1 MRTAGGEPELRVQL
15 GPFGKQSPFESV
27 GVIERT
33 RQTKDEEMERRRRH
47 LRTNVFDVNLS
58 IELDVKHSTIRK
70 KSPFVFATSRH
81 KLEPLGHQGRQ

>member
-58 IELDVKHSTIRK
+58 IELDVKTLDHK
-70 KSPFVFATSRH
+70 KEVALCFRNQSP
-81 KLEPLGHQGRQ
+81 